1 LSYFFIA
8 YSIISCGATLLQP
21 DRLPRAFLTNSQIP
35 KTTTTLG
42 DTTQA
47 LANTARASWNRS
59 YTKKAITMRG
69 LIATAAL
76 LAGVQAAIDPIVIK
90 V

>member
-1 LSYFFIA
+1 
-8 YSIISCGATLLQP
+8 
-21 DRLPRAFLTNSQIP
+21 
-35 KTTTTLG
+35 
-42 DTTQA
+42 
-47 LANTARASWNRS
+47 
-59 YTKKAITMRG
+59 MRG